1 MDARLSVIRDESSEK
16 NKNIVMNSRAIEYI
30 LDQLNDLFIRFDGIK
45 IRYEYNEILYTDM
58 IELLSWAL
66 YENNQEYR

>member
-58 IELLSWAL
+58 IELLPWAL

>member
-1 MDARLSVIRDESSEK
+1 
-16 NKNIVMNSRAIEYI
+16 MNSRAIEYI